1 MIDAVPMEHEGQQV
15 ICLHDPA
22 GYVEDQIALSPPA
35 FFVAACLDGRRTLR
49 DVQYAFARQFGGAII
64 TEEQVRR
71 IVGFLDE
78 QGFLLSRRFE
88 ALKAET
94 ERRFGEMPVRA
105 PRLAGSSYP
114 ENPDVLRVF
123 LDDLFRDAGVSLDD
137 EDAGVA
143 PPLRCLIV
151 PHIDFPRGAAA
162 YAHGY
167 RRLLQGA
174 RPDTAFVFG
183 VSHSPAPIPFVLT
196 RKCFATPF
204 GVLESD
210 AAMVERLAGVCA
222 WDPFAAEFLHRN
234 EHSIEFQ
241 AVMLARLYGDAVKI
255 VPILCSSLTE
265 NGEGDPESVASVSRF
280 LEVCRECVSASR
292 AVVIAGADLAHVG
305 RRFGDDFDI
314 SDSVIDAVEA
324 RDREDLNHAIA
335 CHPAAFYRSVLRDG
349 NQRKVCGINCIYAA
363 LKSVEGEA
371 LEAELLHYG
380 YAPDPLGGIVSFA
393 SVAYAAPKDAG
404 AAERNAE

>member
-1 MIDAVPMEHEGQQV
+1 MIDAVPMEHDGQSV

-35 FFVAACLDGRRTLR
+35 FFVAACLDGQRTLR
-49 DVQYAFARQFGGAII
+49 DVQYAFARQFGGAVI

-78 QGFLLSRRFE
+78 RGFLLSGRFE
-88 ALKAET
+88 TIKAET
-94 ERRFGEMPVRA
+94 ERRFAQAPVRA
-105 PRLAGSSYP
+105 ARLAGASYP
-114 ENPDVLRVF
+114 EHPDTLRVYLDNLF
-123 LDDLFRDAGVSLDD
+123 LDAGVSLDK
-137 EDAGVA
+137 EVAGTA

-151 PHIDFPRGAAA
+151 PHIDFPRGAEA

-174 RPDTAFVFG
+174 RPDTAFIFG
-183 VSHSPAPIPFVLT
+183 VSHTPATTPFVLT
-196 RKCFATPF
+196 RKSFATPF
-204 GVLESD
+204 GVVESD
-210 AAMVERLAGVCA
+210 AAVVERLAGACA
-222 WDPFAAEFLHRN
+222 WDPFASEFLHRN

-241 AVMLARLYGDAVKI
+241 VVMLARLYGDAVKI

-265 NGEGDPESVASVSRF
+265 DGAADPESVASVNRF
-280 LEVCRECVSASR
+280 LEACRECVAGSR
-292 AVVIAGADLAHVG
+292 KVVIAAADLSHVG

-314 SDSVIDAVEA
+314 SDAVIAAVE
-324 RDREDLNHAIA
+324 RGDREDLGHAIA
-335 CHPAAFYRSVLRDG
+335 RRPAAFYRSVMRDG

-371 LEAELLHYG
+371 LEGDLLHYG
-380 YAPDPLGGIVSFA
+380 YAPDPVGGIVSFA
-393 SVAYAAPKDAG
+393 SVAYAAPDGAD
-404 AAERNAE
+404 AAERNTE